1 MNNYKQKIIYRTKI
15 LNFCKTIGLKIAKKN
30 KLWGLIK
37 WIKIKSHDFNEL
49 LKLPTLTRISLKNKN
64 KKLMIFFEN
73 KIRFLVDEFF
83 STSSPAD
90 LSDIS
95 GATYSMLIYR
105 SPVIMKNEVIQIIK
119 KLNFNKIFDSNDINT
134 CFWKVCENG

>member
-1 MNNYKQKIIYRTKI
+1 
-15 LNFCKTIGLKIAKKN
+15 
-30 KLWGLIK
+30 
-37 WIKIKSHDFNEL
+37 
-49 LKLPTLTRISLKNKN
+49 
-64 KKLMIFFEN
+64 MIFFEN